1 MNITLNQIFLFLLA
15 GARITG
21 MIIFN
26 PILGRKSV
34 PNVIQFGFAMAV
46 SLFAI
51 NYMDDINVM
60 NFTTIEYILMLLQ
73 GFAIGFVIGF
83 ITQMFLSVFQITGQL
98 VDMQIG
104 LSMASMYDPSTNV
117 NVTVTGNLLTAMYAM
132 LFFVSNTHLALINVM
147 VQSFQIAPVGTSVIS
162 SQVGVFIIELMT
174 SIFLY
179 AIQLAIPLIIT
190 ELIVEFAVGILM
202 RLVPNINVFV
212 VNLQVKIIVG
222 LIVIITIIPSIGD
235 YMLKM
240 NSLMME
246 KISQALA
253 LFS

>member
-1 MNITLNQIFLFLLA
+1 
-15 GARITG
+15 
-21 MIIFN
+21 MIMFN

-147 VQSFQIAPVGTSVIS
+147 VQSFKIAPVGTSVIS

>member
-1 MNITLNQIFLFLLA
+1 MDISLNQIFLFLLA
-15 GARITG
+15 GSRITG

-34 PNVIQFGFAMAV
+34 PYVIQFGFAMAI

-51 NYMDDINVM
+51 NYMGDINVM
-60 NFTTIEYILMLLQ
+60 DLTTIEYIMMLLQ

-83 ITQMFLSVFQITGQL
+83 ITQMFLSVFQITGQMI
-98 VDMQIG
+98 DMQIG
-104 LSMASMYDPSTNV
+104 LSMASMYDPSTNI
-117 NVTVTGNLLTAMYAM
+117 NATVTGNLLTAMYAM

-147 VQSFQIAPVGTSVIS
+147 VQSFQIAPVGTSVITG
-162 SQVGVFIIELMT
+162 QVGVFIIELMT

-222 LIVIITIIPSIGD
+222 VIVIITIIPSIGD

-246 KISQALA
+246 KISQALT